1 LTKKKKG
8 VIIESLKCEVNTV
21 GQIYDFEKEKLI
33 VGVIYNDMDVYD
45 KALKMLTDAFGEI
58 DGESERFSFSEEFSN
73 YYDNELGGEGLR
85 VIFSFKEHVD
95 ASKQAEI
102 KEMTNEMERI
112 LSEDGNRKIN
122 LDPGFINHGR
132 LMLATT
138 KSAGFRIPLKNGI
151 YTELTLF
158 WAKGEWHKLPWSYR
172 DYQSEKVQK
181 FITEVR
187 KRYLAE
193 RKNTKNTEKA

>member
-1 LTKKKKG
+1 M
-8 VIIESLKCEVNTV
+8 

-33 VGVIYNDMDVYD
+33 VGVIYNDTDVYEE
-45 KALKMLTDAFGEI
+45 AVKMLTDAFGEI

-73 YYDNELGGEGLR
+73 YYDEELGGEGMR
-85 VIFSFKEHVD
+85 VIFSFKEPVAPD
-95 ASKQAEI
+95 RQAEI
-102 KEMTNEMERI
+102 KTLTNEMEAK
-112 LSEDGNRKIN
+112 LSKDGNRKIN

-138 KSAGFRIPLKNGI
+138 KKAGFRIPLENGI

-172 DYQSEKVQK
+172 DYQSERVQN
-181 FITEVR
+181 FLTEVR
-187 KRYLAE
+187 KNYLAW
-193 RKNTKNTEKA
+193 RKTQG